1 MDREQPVEGLQDI
14 WERVEDD
21 LDATATEYREA
32 GWDVTRLNTGDVT
45 ALPTGKA
52 GVESDRV
59 GLDALVPGDEF
70 EALQDLVDDH
80 TFDEYETYR
89 GESSGLVVLV
99 LAMLDTDDGVA
110 VLLPLFYRTDE
121 AEAWLDAAEEAG
133 ETHTYVRPLDDHAR
147 VVFSHEDP
155 TAFFPA
161 ARVRGTDGPDGPDGA
176 DAE

>member
-1 MDREQPVEGLQDI
+1 MDREQPNAGLEDL
-14 WERVEDD
+14 WGRVEED
-21 LDATATEYREA
+21 LDATAEEYREA
-32 GWDVTRLNTGDVT
+32 GWDVTRLDTGDVT
-45 ALPTGKA
+45 PLPAANARSET
-52 GVESDRV
+52 DRV

-70 EALQDLVDDH
+70 EELQSLVDEH

-89 GESSGLVVLV
+89 GEAGGLVVLV

-121 AEAWLDAAEEAG
+121 ADAWLDAASERD

-155 TAFFPA
+155 TPFFPA
-161 ARVRGTDGPDGPDGA
+161 ERVRNANDTST
-176 DAE
+176 AE